1 LRLAL
6 WSLMTVVVIGAGLV
20 FIVPLFISAEDV
32 RKKVFAEIERA
43 TGYRLT
49 VNGSLRISAFP
60 TLKLVA
66 EDVGLAKSTDAGDAA
81 DLATAKE
88 LRFGLALA
96 PLLSGSVQV
105 TEIALIQPTVRVP
118 EQAAKTGT
126 TGAKGGAPAGP
137 TSLATLLKNFG
148 LDSLNIEN
156 GTVILRGEGGLPGK
170 RIEALSVEASL
181 PTFDDLLSLDVK
193 ASYNGQPVHV
203 TGSIAT
209 FGPFLDGTAARILL
223 DADAPAQFPKSLALT
238 GSATYTGDILAL
250 DGLTAKVGE
259 TVVRGVLSADL
270 SGALPQIKATL
281 NGDTLDLNEFL
292 GGSAKTSTGSGDNAG
307 ASGWSDARI
316 DFSPLKTLNAQ
327 VSINVE
333 HLSYGTIKAGPIGIR
348 AVVVDGKLKVEL
360 PNFQLYNGVG
370 TGVMS
375 IDATGKTPLESF
387 RFSLSNLDAYP
398 FLDDAAS
405 FQSIQGKAAIAI
417 NLTSSGTSQRAMVSA
432 MNGSTNFEFT
442 DGAIRGIN
450 VAKMVRNLGSATL
463 SGWQSGDAE
472 KTDFASL
479 GASFKVAQGKAES
492 NDLHL
497 IGPLVRMAGTGVID
511 LPART
516 LNLRVDPRVVA
527 SLQGQGGDKDL
538 QGLGVP
544 VAINGP
550 WAQPAIYPDIAGILE
565 NPQAAYER
573 LSGLGGGLVKLPSAD
588 ALGATL
594 RTTGGITGLVQERA
608 GGSIEDLIQAD
619 QGTQQPSLVKGLEQ
633 LLGAGQPTAAATPA
647 ETEPTAPQTEQPAKK
662 AGKKKQAKAAVPAK
676 PRATAAPR
684 PIAVGPA
691 PSAQSAA
698 KPLMQNL
705 LGSF

>member
-1 LRLAL
+1 MRLAL
-6 WSLMTVVVIGAGLV
+6 WSLVTVVVIGAGLV

-32 RKKVFAEIERA
+32 RKKVFAEIESA

-66 EDVGLAKSTDAGDAA
+66 KDVGLAKITDAGDAA

-105 TEIALIQPTVRVP
+105 TEIALIQPTVKVP
-118 EQAAKTGT
+118 EQAAKTRT
-126 TGAKGGAPAGP
+126 IGAKGGAPAVA
-137 TSLATLLKNFG
+137 TSLATLVKNFG

-156 GTVILRGEGGLPGK
+156 GTVILRGEGSLAGK
-170 RIEALSVEASL
+170 RVEALSVEASL
-181 PTFDDLLSLDVK
+181 PTFDDILSLDVK
-193 ASYNGQPVHV
+193 ASYNSQPVHV
-203 TGSIAT
+203 TGSVAT
-209 FGPFLDGTAARILL
+209 FGPFLDGTAAKILL
-223 DADAPAQFPKSLALT
+223 DADAPAQFPKRLALT
-238 GSATYTGDILAL
+238 GSATYTGEMFAL
-250 DGLTAKVGE
+250 DGLTAKAGE
-259 TVVRGVLSADL
+259 TVVRGALSADL

-281 NGDTLDLNEFL
+281 NGDTLDLDEFL

-307 ASGWSDARI
+307 ASGWSDAKI
-316 DFSPLKTLNAQ
+316 DFSPLKTVNAQ

-333 HLSYGTIKAGPIGIR
+333 HLSYGPIKAGPIGIR
-348 AVVVDGKLKVEL
+348 AAVADGKLKVEL
-360 PNFQLYNGVG
+360 PNFQLYDGVG
-370 TGVMS
+370 TGMMS
-375 IDATGKTPLESF
+375 IDATGKIPVESF

-417 NLTSSGTSQRAMVSA
+417 DLTSSGTSQRAMVSA
-432 MNGSTNFEFT
+432 MSGSANFEFT
-442 DGAIRGIN
+442 DGAVRGIN

-463 SGWQSGDAE
+463 SGWPSGDAE

-479 GASFKVAQGKAES
+479 GASFKVAQGKAEA

-511 LPART
+511 LPERT

-550 WAQPAIYPDIAGILE
+550 WAHPAIYPDIAGILE

-573 LSGLGGGLVKLPSAD
+573 LSKLGGGLVKLPSAE

-647 ETEPTAPQTEQPAKK
+647 ETKPTSPQTEQPTKK

-676 PRATAAPR
+676 PPATAAPR
-684 PIAVGPA
+684 PIAVGSA